1 MSRVTHIQRIVL
13 ATMVAALIGGAT
25 PAAEPESAAARAFR
39 KVAEQAAAQ
48 VSIASFSKV
57 IPLTPVR

>member
-25 PAAEPESAAARAFR
+25 PAAEP
-39 KVAEQAAAQ
+39 
-48 VSIASFSKV
+48 VS
-57 IPLTPVR
+57 VRPHPATSPI